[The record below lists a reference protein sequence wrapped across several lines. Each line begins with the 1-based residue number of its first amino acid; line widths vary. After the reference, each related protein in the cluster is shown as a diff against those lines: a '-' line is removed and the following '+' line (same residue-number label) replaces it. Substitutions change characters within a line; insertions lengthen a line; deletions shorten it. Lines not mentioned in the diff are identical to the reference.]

1 MQLRT
6 MALLLSVLALSLFVS
21 SKQALAAVTINE
33 YQGPGTVGANE
44 LTTGPD
50 GDLWITA
57 DFTNDIWKMSPT
69 GTVLNRYAIPT
80 ASATP
85 WGITTGS
92 DGNLWFTEYNAG
104 KIARITTTGVITEFP
119 LPVTTN
125 TPEGITAGPDCNLW
139 FTERF
144 HAQIGR
150 ISPSGTITEFPLSSI
165 SSQAT
170 HIAVG
175 ADGNLWFTEYGAQKI
190 GRITPQG
197 AITEFAVDTSAG
209 LGGGGPD
216 GIAAGWDG
224 NLWFTMSVAHAIGK
238 ITPSGTISYYTL
250 LTPSA
255 TVDTDIATGPDGFM
269 FFTDPSGNAI
279 GVIDPS
285 GSIAELAIP
294 TPSSGPSGIT
304 TGPDQ
309 NVWFAEYATDK
320 IGQVIVPTP
329 DLPGQPRKVSTF
341 AGDGSVQV
349 QWSPPTSDGGAAI
362 TGYTVTPY
370 IGTTAQTPVTVST
383 SPAVVSGLINGTAYT
398 FKVTANNSVGSGWPA
413 TPCGTTTP
421 SSSQSAVS
429 TQQYHLANSDGS
441 TWADIDASRLQ
452 VNLAPSSSG
461 SAFLGGNADL
471 FTANAGYNQDLG
483 MFVSVNG
490 GADQLLAWKESGG
503 FAGTFS
509 PNAAFVHG
517 VYPVTTGNTYVFKL
531 KWKTNKNAA
540 GATIF
545 AGAGPISGRYS
556 PTRLSVEMVPTANSS
571 DASSTQ
577 QYSNANSDGSTWADI
592 DATNLQVSL
601 SPSAAATAVLGANA
615 DLFTA
620 RAGFN
625 QDIGIFVSVDSAPD
639 QLVAWKESGGFAGT
653 FSPNAAFVRGTFAVS
668 SGNTYVFKL
677 KWKTNKNASGATI
690 FAGAGPINSQY
701 SPTRLS
707 VQLVSVANSFAAV
720 STMQYINPNSDGS
733 TWAGI
738 DATNLQV
745 TVSPGGAAFVV
756 LGGNADLFTANAGYN
771 QDLAIFVNVN
781 GGGDQLVA
789 WKESGGFAGTF
800 SPNAAFV
807 QGIYPVTS
815 GNTYVFKLEWK
826 TNRSANAVTI
836 FAGAGPISG
845 QYSPTSLTAQ
855 LVS

>member
-170 HIAVG
+170 HIAAG

-509 PNAAFVHG
+509 PNAAFV
-517 VYPVTTGNTYVFKL
+517 
-531 KWKTNKNAA
+531 
-540 GATIF
+540 
-545 AGAGPISGRYS
+545 
-556 PTRLSVEMVPTANSS
+556 
-571 DASSTQ
+571 
-577 QYSNANSDGSTWADI
+577 
-592 DATNLQVSL
+592 
-601 SPSAAATAVLGANA
+601 
-615 DLFTA
+615 
-620 RAGFN
+620 
-625 QDIGIFVSVDSAPD
+625 
-639 QLVAWKESGGFAGT
+639 
-653 FSPNAAFVRGTFAVS
+653 RGTFAVS

-745 TVSPGGAAFVV
+745 TMSPGGAAFVV

-771 QDLAIFVNVN
+771 QDLAIFVSVN

-826 TNRSANAVTI
+826 TNRSASAVTI
-836 FAGAGPISG
+836 FAGAGPIGG